1 MTTKEQLKRLIEML
15 RFVLTTD
22 DLDIIKPT
30 VESVIDTLEDINQ
43 KPRL

>member
-1 MTTKEQLKRLIEML
+1 MTTREQIRRLIEML

-43 KPRL
+43 RTRR

>member
-1 MTTKEQLKRLIEML
+1 MTTKEQIKRLIEML

-30 VESVIDTLEDINQ
+30 VESVIDTLDDITKQ
-43 KPRL
+43 SRS

>member
-1 MTTKEQLKRLIEML
+1 MSQKEKIKRLIEML

-30 VESVIDTLEDINQ
+30 VESVIDTLEDLNQ
-43 KPRL
+43 QTRP